1 MKTSLPTLMGALILA
16 SAAQAQDTQS
26 APPAAAP
33 APASPAAPNATFSPG
48 DIQKFAKAAVALNK
62 IQTDTTIAAADKQ
75 QRMAA
80 AVQAQGL
87 EPQKF
92 NEIAQAAQ
100 TDTALQQQIQAAAAQ
115 PK

>member
-1 MKTSLPTLMGALILA
+1 MKTSLPTLMGALIMA

-26 APPAAAP
+26 APPAA